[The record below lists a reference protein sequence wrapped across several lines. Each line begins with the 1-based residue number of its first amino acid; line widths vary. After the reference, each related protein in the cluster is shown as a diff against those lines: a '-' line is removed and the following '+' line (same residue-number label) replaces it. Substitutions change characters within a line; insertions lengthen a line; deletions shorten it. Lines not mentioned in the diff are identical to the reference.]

1 MAQGRVQ
8 VDELRSDIR
17 LQPTQ
22 IQSDTY
28 VAPARPQEDQNMSRL
43 VDALGSFSGSLGRL
57 ASVTQDKSKSNE
69 LELMAAQKK
78 FSGMTIDEQ
87 KSAVQSGQMPAY
99 ANDFVQKGMGS
110 LWGASFGQS
119 RVAELQNTLSTT
131 HDWKGDPDQLYA
143 EAIKADMEK
152 YGNDPNFVAQ
162 YLRQM
167 DQGRGQAQGVVEGRK
182 VEDFNKDKLGAAF
195 AGFDTVINA
204 GVQNG
209 RDPADIAK
217 DVMGSYQSLGK
228 DGVLGVDYDKLDQ
241 ERLNAAARR
250 ADSQPEVAMALLDA
264 SRKSR
269 GGADTMLSQDPAL
282 RDRVAQIQD
291 TARKAMGKKAED
303 VFLAGRAAE
312 NSALMTSGNLDGIEE
327 VRYKSPITGEEKI
340 VTADSQRDR
349 VIYDYMQNS
358 GKIAE
363 TNRETGTE
371 RMSREL
377 RVFRMGNKNDP
388 ELEKQ
393 VSGIFQMANAGIS
406 QDPEAE
412 KKLVGKLEAYKWL
425 RNESTQSLLS
435 HSKDVKDRDFAET
448 FLAGQQYLGMDNSE
462 AINFATRATKISS
475 EGLPG
480 ISPAQHDQVRSA
492 VNSLGN
498 KPGWFWGTNDTKPAN
513 SAVAEQRVTQ
523 LALGI
528 MNANGVPMDKAID
541 MASEAVK
548 ATSTSYN
555 GVLLDLQGMHVPDN
569 FSEVMDDQLAD
580 YAKNRPLVM
589 ERNGLSQSDLAILP
603 AGGGTS
609 GPSGGRFIVVEKDTL
624 SPVLDDQGNM
634 SFVTTGQV
642 RIRGAAKENER
653 KNTVLRDSAVEAG
666 ASAKGFTRLPAVSGM
681 SGWLNG
687 KTGEIMKFDFPD
699 GASAPVWS
707 KTGKRISSPITQ
719 R

>member
-1 MAQGRVQ
+1 M
-8 VDELRSDIR
+8 
-17 LQPTQ
+17 
-22 IQSDTY
+22 
-28 VAPARPQEDQNMSRL
+28 
-43 VDALGSFSGSLGRL
+43 DALGSFSGSLGRY
-57 ASVTQDKSKSNE
+57 AAVTQDKSKSNE

-87 KSAVQSGQMPAY
+87 RRAVEGGQMPAY

-110 LWGASFGQS
+110 LWGSSYGQS
-119 RVAELQNTLSTT
+119 RAAELQNTLNTT
-131 HDWKGDPDQLYA
+131 HDWTGDPDQLYA

-167 DQGRGQAQGVVEGRK
+167 DQGRQQAQGVVEGRK
-182 VEDFNKDKLGAAF
+182 VDAFNKDQLGAAF

-204 GVQNG
+204 GIQNG
-209 RDPADIAK
+209 RDPDDIAK
-217 DVMGSYQSLGK
+217 DVMGSYASLGK
-228 DGVLGVDYDKLDQ
+228 DGVLGVDFDKLDQ

-250 ADSQPEVAMALLDA
+250 AETQPEVALALISA
-264 SRKSR
+264 TRKGR
-269 GGADTMLSQDPAL
+269 GGATTSLAQDPVQ
-282 RDRVAQIQD
+282 RDRILQIQEV
-291 TARKAMGKKAED
+291 ARKAIGKKAEG
-303 VFLAGRAAE
+303 VFLDGVAAQNAE
-312 NSALMTSGNLDGIEE
+312 LMATGNLDGIEE
-327 VRYKSPITGEEKI
+327 RRYTSPITGEEKVI
-340 VTADSQRDR
+340 TADSQRDD
-349 VIYDYMQNS
+349 VIYRYMKTSAQ
-358 GKIAE
+358 IAE
-363 TNRETGTE
+363 KNRETGTE

-377 RVFRMGNKNDP
+377 RIFRMGNKNDP

-412 KKLVGKLEAYKWL
+412 KKLVSKLEAYKWL

-435 HSKDVKDRDFAET
+435 HAKDEKDRDFAET
-448 FLAGQQYLGMDNSE
+448 YLAGQQYLGMDSSE

-480 ISPAQHDQVRSA
+480 ISPKQHEQVRSA
-492 VNSLGN
+492 VNSLGS

-528 MNANGVPMDKAID
+528 MNANGVPMDKAIT

-548 ATSTSYN
+548 ATSTTYN

-569 FSEVMDDQLAD
+569 FSEVLDEQLGD

-589 ERNGLSQSDLAILP
+589 QRNGLSQSDLAVLP

-624 SPVLDDQGNM
+624 SPVLDDQGDM

-642 RIRGAAKENER
+642 RQRGAIKENER
-653 KNTVLRDSAVEAG
+653 KTKVLRDSAVESG
-666 ASAKGFTRLPAVSGM
+666 AASKGYTRLPAVSGET
-681 SGWLNG
+681 GWLNG

-699 GASAPVWS
+699 GASAPVWKS
-707 KTGKRISSPITQ
+707 TGRRISSPLSN

>member
-1 MAQGRVQ
+1 
-8 VDELRSDIR
+8 
-17 LQPTQ
+17 
-22 IQSDTY
+22 
-28 VAPARPQEDQNMSRL
+28 
-43 VDALGSFSGSLGRL
+43 
-57 ASVTQDKSKSNE
+57 
-69 LELMAAQKK
+69 MAAQKK
-78 FSGMTIDEQ
+78 FSGMTIEEQ
-87 KSAVQSGQMPAY
+87 RKAVEGGQMPAY

-110 LWGASFGQS
+110 LWGSSYGQS
-119 RVAELQNTLSTT
+119 RAAELQNTLNTT
-131 HDWKGDPDQLYA
+131 HDWTGDPDQLYA

-167 DQGRGQAQGVVEGRK
+167 DQGRNQAQNVVEGRK
-182 VEDFNKDKLGAAF
+182 VDNFNKDQLGAAF

-204 GVQNG
+204 GIQNG
-209 RDPADIAK
+209 RDPDDIAK
-217 DVMGSYQSLGK
+217 DVMGSYASLGK
-228 DGVLGVDYDKLDQ
+228 DGVLGVDFDKLDQ

-250 ADSQPEVAMALLDA
+250 AETQPEVALALISA
-264 SRKSR
+264 TRKGR
-269 GGADTMLSQDPAL
+269 GGATTSLAQDPAQ
-282 RDRVAQIQD
+282 RDRILQIQEV
-291 TARKAMGKKAED
+291 ARKAIGKKAEG
-303 VFLAGRAAE
+303 VFLDGVAAQNAE
-312 NSALMTSGNLDGIEE
+312 LMATGNLDGIEE
-327 VRYKSPITGEEKI
+327 RRYTSPITGEEKVI
-340 VTADSQRDR
+340 TADSQRDD
-349 VIYDYMQNS
+349 VIYRYMKTSAQ
-358 GKIAE
+358 IAE
-363 TNRETGTE
+363 KNRETGTE

-377 RVFRMGNKNDP
+377 RVFRMGTKNDP

-412 KKLVGKLEAYKWL
+412 KKLVSKLEAYKWL

-435 HSKDVKDRDFAET
+435 HAKDEKDRDFAET
-448 FLAGQQYLGMDNSE
+448 YLAGQQYLGMDSSE

-480 ISPAQHDQVRSA
+480 ISPKQHEQVRAA
-492 VNSLGN
+492 VNGLGS

-528 MNANGVPMDKAID
+528 MNANGVPMDKAIT

-548 ATSTSYN
+548 ATSTTYN

-569 FSEVMDDQLAD
+569 FSEVLDEQLGD

-589 ERNGLSQSDLAILP
+589 QRNGLSQSDLAVLP

-642 RIRGAAKENER
+642 RQRGAVKENER
-653 KNTVLRDSAVEAG
+653 KTKVLRDSAVESG
-666 ASAKGFTRLPAVSGM
+666 AASKGYTRLPAVSGET
-681 SGWLNG
+681 GWLNS

-699 GASAPVWS
+699 GASAPVW
-707 KTGKRISSPITQ
+707 KPTGRRISSPLSN

>member
-1 MAQGRVQ
+1 
-8 VDELRSDIR
+8 
-17 LQPTQ
+17 
-22 IQSDTY
+22 
-28 VAPARPQEDQNMSRL
+28 
-43 VDALGSFSGSLGRL
+43 
-57 ASVTQDKSKSNE
+57 
-69 LELMAAQKK
+69 MAAQKK
-78 FSGMTIDEQ
+78 FSGMTIEEQ
-87 KSAVQSGQMPAY
+87 RKAVEGGQMPAY

-110 LWGASFGQS
+110 LWGSSYGQS
-119 RVAELQNTLSTT
+119 RAAELQNTLNTT
-131 HDWKGDPDQLYA
+131 HDWTGDPDKLYA

-167 DQGRGQAQGVVEGRK
+167 DQGRQQAQGVVENRK
-182 VEDFNKDKLGAAF
+182 VDAFNKDQLGAAF

-204 GVQNG
+204 GIQNG
-209 RDPADIAK
+209 RDPDDIAK
-217 DVMGSYQSLGK
+217 DVMSSYASLGK
-228 DGVLGVDYDKLDQ
+228 DGVLGVDFDKLDQ

-250 ADSQPEVAMALLDA
+250 AETQPEVALALISA
-264 SRKSR
+264 TRKGR
-269 GGADTMLSQDPAL
+269 GGATTSLAQDPAQ
-282 RDRVAQIQD
+282 RDRILQIQEV
-291 TARKAMGKKAED
+291 ARKAIGKKAEG
-303 VFLAGRAAE
+303 VFLDGVAAQNAE
-312 NSALMTSGNLDGIEE
+312 LMATGNLDGIEE
-327 VRYKSPITGEEKI
+327 RRYTSPITGEEKVI
-340 VTADSQRDR
+340 TADSQRDD
-349 VIYDYMQNS
+349 VIYRYMKTSAQ
-358 GKIAE
+358 IAE
-363 TNRETGTE
+363 KNRETGTE

-412 KKLVGKLEAYKWL
+412 KKLVSKLEAYKWL

-435 HSKDVKDRDFAET
+435 HAKDEKDRDFAET
-448 FLAGQQYLGMDNSE
+448 YLAGQQYLGMDSSE

-480 ISPAQHDQVRSA
+480 ISPKQHEQVRAA
-492 VNSLGN
+492 VNSLGS

-528 MNANGVPMDKAID
+528 MNANGVPMDKAIT

-548 ATSTSYN
+548 ATSTTYN

-569 FSEVMDDQLAD
+569 FSEVLDEQLGD

-589 ERNGLSQSDLAILP
+589 QRNGLSQSDLAVLP

-642 RIRGAAKENER
+642 RQRGAIKENER
-653 KNTVLRDSAVEAG
+653 KTKVLRDSAVESG
-666 ASAKGFTRLPAVSGM
+666 AASKGYTRLPAVSGET
-681 SGWLNG
+681 GWLNS

-699 GASAPVWS
+699 GASAPVW
-707 KTGKRISSPITQ
+707 KPTGRRISSPLSN

>member
-1 MAQGRVQ
+1 
-8 VDELRSDIR
+8 
-17 LQPTQ
+17 
-22 IQSDTY
+22 
-28 VAPARPQEDQNMSRL
+28 
-43 VDALGSFSGSLGRL
+43 
-57 ASVTQDKSKSNE
+57 
-69 LELMAAQKK
+69 MAAQKK
-78 FSGMTIDEQ
+78 FSGMTIEEQ
-87 KSAVQSGQMPAY
+87 RKAVEGGQMPAY

-110 LWGASFGQS
+110 LWGSSYGQS
-119 RVAELQNTLSTT
+119 RAAELQNTLNTT
-131 HDWKGDPDQLYA
+131 HDWTGDPDQLYA

-167 DQGRGQAQGVVEGRK
+167 DQGRQQAQGVVENRK
-182 VEDFNKDKLGAAF
+182 VDAFNKDQLGAAF

-204 GVQNG
+204 GIQNG
-209 RDPADIAK
+209 RDPDDIAK
-217 DVMGSYQSLGK
+217 DVMGSYASLGK
-228 DGVLGVDYDKLDQ
+228 DGVLGVDFDKLDQ

-250 ADSQPEVAMALLDA
+250 AETQPEVALALISA
-264 SRKSR
+264 TRKGR
-269 GGADTMLSQDPAL
+269 GGATTSLAQDPAQ
-282 RDRVAQIQD
+282 RDRILQIQEV
-291 TARKAMGKKAED
+291 ARKAIGKKAES
-303 VFLAGRAAE
+303 VFLDGVAAQNAE
-312 NSALMTSGNLDGIEE
+312 LMATGNLDGIEE
-327 VRYKSPITGEEKI
+327 RRYTSPITGEEKVI
-340 VTADSQRDR
+340 TADSQRDD
-349 VIYDYMQNS
+349 VIYRYMKTSAQ
-358 GKIAE
+358 IAE
-363 TNRETGTE
+363 KNRETGTE

-412 KKLVGKLEAYKWL
+412 KKLVSKLEAYKWL

-435 HSKDVKDRDFAET
+435 HAKDEKDRDFAET
-448 FLAGQQYLGMDNSE
+448 YLAGQQYLGMDSSE

-480 ISPAQHDQVRSA
+480 ISPKQHEQVRSA
-492 VNSLGN
+492 VNSLGS

-528 MNANGVPMDKAID
+528 MNANGVPMDKAIT

-548 ATSTSYN
+548 ATSTTYN

-569 FSEVMDDQLAD
+569 FSEVLDEQLGD

-589 ERNGLSQSDLAILP
+589 QRNGLSPSDLAVLP

-642 RIRGAAKENER
+642 RQRGAIKENER
-653 KNTVLRDSAVEAG
+653 KTKVLRDSAVESG
-666 ASAKGFTRLPAVSGM
+666 AASKGYTRLPAVSGET
-681 SGWLNG
+681 GWLNS

-699 GASAPVWS
+699 GASAPVW
-707 KTGKRISSPITQ
+707 KPTGRRISSPLSN

>member
-28 VAPARPQEDQNMSRL
+28 VQPAKAPENQNLSRL

-57 ASVTQDKSKSNE
+57 ATVTQDKSKSNE

-87 KSAVQSGQMPAY
+87 RKAVEGGQMPAY
-99 ANDFVQKGMGS
+99 ANDFVQKGMGA
-110 LWGASFGQS
+110 LWGSSYGQS

-131 HDWKGDPDQLYA
+131 HDWTGNPDQMYA

-167 DQGRGQAQGVVEGRK
+167 DQGRGQAQNIVESRK
-182 VEDFNKDKLGAAF
+182 VDNFNKDKLGAAY

-209 RDPADIAK
+209 RDPSDIAK
-217 DVMGSYQSLGK
+217 DVMGSYGSLGK

-250 ADSQPEVAMALLDA
+250 ADSQPEVALALLDA
-264 SRKSR
+264 SRKGR
-269 GGADTMLSQDPAL
+269 GGGETTLAQDPAQT
-282 RDRVAQIQD
+282 DRISQIREV
-291 TARKAMGKKAED
+291 ARKSMAKKAED
-303 VFLAGRAAE
+303 VFLTGVAAD
-312 NSALMTSGNLDGIEE
+312 NASLMTSGNLDGIEE
-327 VRYKSPITGEEKI
+327 RRYKSPVTGEEKI
-340 VTADSQRDR
+340 ITADSQRDD
-349 VIYDYMQNS
+349 VIFRYMQTS
-358 GKIAE
+358 GQIAE
-363 TNRETGTE
+363 KNRETGTE

-377 RVFRMGNKNDP
+377 RVFRMGNKNNP

-435 HSKDVKDRDFAET
+435 HAKDVKDRDFAET
-448 FLAGQQYLGMDNSE
+448 YLAGQQYLGMDTSE

-480 ISPAQHDQVRSA
+480 ISPQQHDQVRSA
-492 VNSLGN
+492 VNSLGD
-498 KPGWFWGTNDTKPAN
+498 KPGWFWGKNDTKPAN

-548 ATSTSYN
+548 ATSTTYN

-569 FSEVMDDQLAD
+569 FSEVLDEQLGD

-589 ERNGLSQSDLAILP
+589 ERNGLSKSDLAVLP

-634 SFVTTGQV
+634 SFVTTAQV
-642 RIRGAAKENER
+642 RQRGVVKKNEQDT
-653 KNTVLRDSAVEAG
+653 KVLRDSAVESG
-666 ASAKGFTRLPAVSGM
+666 AASKGYTRLPALSGQT
-681 SGWLNG
+681 GWLNG

-699 GASAPVWS
+699 GAAAPVWS
-707 KTGKRISSPITQ
+707 KTGKRLASPLTQ